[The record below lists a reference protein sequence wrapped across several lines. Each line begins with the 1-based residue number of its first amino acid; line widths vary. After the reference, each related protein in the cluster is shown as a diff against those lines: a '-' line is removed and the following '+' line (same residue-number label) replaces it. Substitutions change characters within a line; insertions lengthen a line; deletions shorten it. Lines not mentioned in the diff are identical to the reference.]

1 MSGDRLAI
9 FQEAYRNLDLLPL
22 LDQRELEQ
30 FRVSYGEEVLEE
42 LQQLIEDDDTRS
54 GKTLFSGHRGCG
66 KSTLLA
72 EFGRRCQ
79 KSSFFVVF
87 FSIADLFESPDVSH
101 TNILYAVAVSLITEA
116 EREGVEIK
124 PSLKDPLFRWF
135 ATRTRIESS
144 TPVSADLS
152 AGFDFK
158 FIKGILKSEASV
170 REEIKHEFEQ
180 KISELVARINII
192 AAEIQ
197 AATKKQVLVIIDDL
211 DKLDL
216 GDVEKIFK
224 NHIKALFQPGFRI
237 IYTIPVSSLRDAS
250 LRAVLVSESN
260 DQIVVMPVSKLF
272 ARTDRRRPDAQ
283 PIDSAVQPLREMLH
297 RRIPNGLMLPDIATQ
312 IVFHSGGVLRELIR
326 LSNICCRLCLR
337 RVRRKPN
344 EETVIDEAI
353 FQEAVQDLRLDFE
366 TTLSK
371 ADYDI
376 LSTTYAHLQPDD
388 PKAQEFLD
396 LLHGL
401 HVLEYRNAEIWYDL
415 HPIVIDL
422 LKRKGLITA

>member
-1 MSGDRLAI
+1 MSGDRLAK

-22 LDQRELEQ
+22 LDQRQLDL

-54 GKTLFSGHRGCG
+54 GKTIFSGHRGCG

-72 EFGRRCQ
+72 EFGRRCE
-79 KSSFFVVF
+79 KNGFFVVF

-124 PSLKDPLFRWF
+124 PSLKDLLFRWF

-158 FIKGILKSEASV
+158 FIKGILKTEASV
-170 REEIKHEFEQ
+170 REEIKQEFEQ
-180 KISELVARINII
+180 KISELIARINII
-192 AAEIQ
+192 TAEIQ
-197 AATKKQVLVIIDDL
+197 TATRKQVLVIIDDL

-224 NHIKALFQPGFRI
+224 NHIKALFQPAFRI
-237 IYTIPVSSLRDAS
+237 IYTIPVSSLRDSA
-250 LRAVLVSESN
+250 LRAVLVTESN

-272 ARTDRRRPDAQ
+272 ARGDRRQPDAQ
-283 PIDSAVQPLREMLH
+283 PIAANVQPLCEMLH
-297 RRIPNGLMLPDIATQ
+297 RRISDELLPPEIATQ
-312 IVFHSGGVLRELIR
+312 IVLYSGGVLRELIR

-337 RVRRKPN
+337 RVRRQP
-344 EETVIDEAI
+344 DEATI
-353 FQEAVQDLRLDFE
+353 INADLLRDAVQDLRLDFE

-371 ADYDI
+371 TDYDI
-376 LSTTYAHLQPDD
+376 LKTTYERLQPDD

-422 LKRKGLITA
+422 LKLKGQLS

>member
-1 MSGDRLAI
+1 MSGDRLAK

-22 LDQRELEQ
+22 LDQRQLDL

-54 GKTLFSGHRGCG
+54 GKTIFSGHRGCG

-72 EFGRRCQ
+72 EFGRRCE
-79 KSSFFVVF
+79 KNGFFVVF

-124 PSLKDPLFRWF
+124 PSLKDLLFRWF

-158 FIKGILKSEASV
+158 FIKGILKTEASV
-170 REEIKHEFEQ
+170 REEIKQEFEQ
-180 KISELVARINII
+180 KISELIARINII
-192 AAEIQ
+192 TAEIQ
-197 AATKKQVLVIIDDL
+197 TATRKQVLVIIDDL

-224 NHIKALFQPGFRI
+224 NHIKALFQPAFRI
-237 IYTIPVSSLRDAS
+237 IYTIPVSSLRDSA
-250 LRAVLVSESN
+250 LRAVLVTESN

-272 ARTDRRRPDAQ
+272 ARGDRRQPDAQ
-283 PIDSAVQPLREMLH
+283 PIAANVQPLCEMLH
-297 RRIPNGLMLPDIATQ
+297 RRISDELLPPEIATQ
-312 IVFHSGGVLRELIR
+312 IVLYSGGVLRELIR

-337 RVRRKPN
+337 RVRRQP
-344 EETVIDEAI
+344 DEATI
-353 FQEAVQDLRLDFE
+353 INADLLRDAVQDLRLDFE

-371 ADYDI
+371 TDYDI
-376 LSTTYAHLQPDD
+376 LKTTYERL
-388 PKAQEFLD
+388 
-396 LLHGL
+396 
-401 HVLEYRNAEIWYDL
+401 
-415 HPIVIDL
+415 
-422 LKRKGLITA
+422 

>member
-1 MSGDRLAI
+1 MSGDRLAT

-22 LDQRELEQ
+22 LDQRELER

-79 KSSFFVVF
+79 KSGFFVVF

-144 TPVSADLS
+144 TPVSAGLS
-152 AGFDFK
+152 GGFDFK
-158 FIKGILKSEASV
+158 FIKGILKTEASV

-224 NHIKALFQPGFRI
+224 NHIKALFQPAFRI

-272 ARTDRRRPDAQ
+272 ARGDRRRPDAQ
-283 PIDSAVQPLREMLH
+283 PIDSAVQPLCEMLH
-297 RRIPNGLMLPDIATQ
+297 RRIPKGLMPPDIATQ

-326 LSNICCRLCLR
+326 LSNTCCRLCLR
-337 RVRRKPN
+337 RVRRKPD
-344 EETVIDEAI
+344 EETVIDKTI

-371 ADYDI
+371 ADYEI
-376 LSTTYAHLQPDD
+376 LSTTYKNLQPDD
-388 PKAQEFLD
+388 PKAQAFLD

-422 LKRKGLITA
+422 LKLKGLIS